1 MKRLV
6 TILVL
11 CGLLTIVGGSA
22 RAYEAIQGP
31 TELRYWDATQAYNGY
46 TLFATAGKSYLIDMA
61 GRLVHTW
68 PIGTNPR
75 LLDNGNLLD
84 AATDDPSGFA
94 GFKELDWDGNVIW
107 QYKETRTGYAPHHDF
122 VRIFNKKLGEYTT
135 LYIANKTVTNEQCL
149 AAGCDPANA
158 PYTGAQMDAIVE
170 VDMDGNIVWEWWFF
184 DHVIQD
190 IDSTKAN
197 YVGAGKTIADYP
209 GKLNLNLPGRPVRR
223 DWLHCN
229 SLDYNEEL
237 GQIVIN
243 SVQGE
248 FYVIDHDGTFT
259 AGSQASSIAQAATSA
274 GDFLYR
280 FGDPA
285 RYEQGDPPS
294 ILEDWTSST
303 TGNKQIGGSHDIH
316 WIDAGLPGAGH
327 FLVFNN
333 GQYLF
338 ERTPQSYVFEINGY
352 LDASKVDTGHYVN
365 PPDAGYYRWE
375 VTNRDTHKQP
385 KQMSNQITWIYTSK
399 SNQSFF
405 SHIGSSA
412 QRLPNGNTL
421 ICADTEGHLFE
432 VTAAGDLVWE
442 YINPVTKDGPV
453 KVLPDSYPMTN
464 SVFRAYRYAADH
476 PAFQGH
482 DLTPGEP
489 ITGGSGTTTP
499 TPSATPSRTPTT
511 SSVTSTPTAS
521 ATPSRTPTAITAT
534 PSATAT
540 PPTSTAGKLPDTG
553 QTKSY
558 TSIYGEDADYTINPP
573 AYKDEG
579 NGAITDQ
586 VTGLV
591 WQATDGGEMTWA
603 NAGTYCQNLVLAG
616 ASDWRLPSSHEL
628 FSILD
633 HDRVNPAL
641 NTDLF
646 CDQRGAILVGGE
658 RASRRRNESLGGER
672 GRRHRAAPQ
681 GRDHQRGGHEAVPR
695 PLRARRCRRHGT

>member
-1 MKRLV
+1 MKCLA
-6 TILVL
+6 TILVF
-11 CGLLTIVGGSA
+11 CGLLIVIGGTA

-46 TLFATAGKSYLIDMA
+46 TLFAASGKSYLIDMA

-94 GFKELDWDGNVIW
+94 GFKELDWDGHVIW

-122 VRIFNKKLGEYTT
+122 VRIFNKKLRQYTT

-149 AAGCDPANA
+149 AAGCDPADA

-170 VDMDGNIVWEWWFF
+170 VDMNGNVVWEWWFF

-190 IDSTKAN
+190 VDPTKAN
-197 YVGAGKTIADYP
+197 YVGTGKTIADYP
-209 GKLNLNLPGRPVRR
+209 GKLNLNLPGHPVRR

-229 SLDYNEEL
+229 SMDYNEAL
-237 GQIVIN
+237 GQVVIN

-259 AGSQASSIAQAATSA
+259 AGDPSGSIAQAATSA

-285 RYEQGDPPS
+285 RYEQGDPPA

-303 TGNKQIGGSHDIH
+303 TGNKQIGGSHDIQ
-316 WIDAGLPGAGH
+316 WIKPGLAGAGH

-338 ERTPQSYVFEINGY
+338 ERTPQSYIFEINGY
-352 LDASKVDTGHYVN
+352 LDASKTDTGHYIN
-365 PPDAGYYRWE
+365 PPDAGYYTWVSE
-375 VTNRDTHKQP
+375 NAKDTHKQS

-412 QRLPNGNTL
+412 QRLPNGSTL

-442 YINPVTKDGPV
+442 YINPVTKAGPV

-476 PAFQGH
+476 SAFTGK
-482 DLTPGEP
+482 DMTPGDP
-489 ITGGSGTTTP
+489 ITGPSTP
-499 TPSATPSRTPTT
+499 TPTP
-511 SSVTSTPTAS
+511 TSTPTPPATGTTIYAPVITSS
-521 ATPSRTPTAITAT
+521 APSSWTTV
-534 PSATAT
+534 
-540 PPTSTAGKLPDTG
+540 KLPDTG
-553 QTKSY
+553 QK
-558 TSIYGEDADYTINPP
+558 
-573 AYKDEG
+573 
-579 NGAITDQ
+579 Q
-586 VTGLV
+586 
-591 WQATDGGEMTWA
+591 
-603 NAGTYCQNLVLAG
+603 
-616 ASDWRLPSSHEL
+616 
-628 FSILD
+628 
-633 HDRVNPAL
+633 
-641 NTDLF
+641 
-646 CDQRGAILVGGE
+646 
-658 RASRRRNESLGGER
+658 
-672 GRRHRAAPQ
+672 
-681 GRDHQRGGHEAVPR
+681 PR
-695 PLRARRCRRHGT
+695 